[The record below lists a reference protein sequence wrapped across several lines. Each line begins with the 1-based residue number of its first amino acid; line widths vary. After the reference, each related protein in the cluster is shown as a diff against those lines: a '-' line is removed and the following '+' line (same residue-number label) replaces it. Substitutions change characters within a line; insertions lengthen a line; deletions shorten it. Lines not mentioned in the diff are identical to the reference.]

1 MAKQATTIEQQML
14 LLESRGLTIH
24 DKAKAKEILSDIG
37 YYRLGFYLFPFEE
50 SYPRLV
56 KRTHKYIRGASFE
69 DAVKLYYFDYDLRL
83 ILSRYLNRIE
93 IAFRTS
99 IIYHLSIKYASD
111 PTWFVSPS
119 VVAEEYAAAFIK
131 KVYNQDFC
139 RNPIIHRH
147 HHNYPHDKFAPAW
160 KTLEFL
166 TFGAIMKL
174 YEELQNNEDKVFIAH
189 KFGVRQVVTFISYMH
204 TVRQVRNV
212 CAHGL
217 LLYDIHLTRRIR
229 RGPAHQS
236 LTESGNIIGALRVI
250 KYIMTQISTNRA
262 EDLCHEVKTL
272 YQSLCDASPGLRTL
286 LPDLSTL

>member
-1 MAKQATTIEQQML
+1 
-14 LLESRGLTIH
+14 
-24 DKAKAKEILSDIG
+24 
-37 YYRLGFYLFPFEE
+37 
-50 SYPRLV
+50 
-56 KRTHKYIRGASFE
+56 
-69 DAVKLYYFDYDLRL
+69 
-83 ILSRYLNRIE
+83 
-93 IAFRTS
+93 
-99 IIYHLSIKYASD
+99 
-111 PTWFVSPS
+111 
-119 VVAEEYAAAFIK
+119 
-131 KVYNQDFC
+131 
-139 RNPIIHRH
+139 
-147 HHNYPHDKFAPAW
+147 
-160 KTLEFL
+160 
-166 TFGAIMKL
+166 MKL